1 MANRMTE
8 PLKRYKSDDIDLE
21 GWDDEEDFEEDIGA
35 SDILWGRVALLAGIL
50 LVAFFLGRLT
60 GGGGVPAGDLAAAND
75 RIETLE
81 GQNQALKTEL
91 AAEPSLFDGTDEG
104 VSEEGVKVPE
114 PDPAKADET
123 TTEAAPKLSGDTYIV
138 QSGDTLAGIA
148 QKFYKDASL
157 GVFLAE
163 ANQLSN
169 PGKLSLGQRILIPP
183 KPKG

>member
-8 PLKRYKSDDIDLE
+8 PLERYKSDHTDFDD
-21 GWDDEEDFEEDIGA
+21 WDEEEDFEEDLHP

-50 LVAFFLGRLT
+50 LLAFFLGRLT
-60 GGGGVPAGDLAAAND
+60 SGGGVPASDLATAND
-75 RIETLE
+75 RIEALE
-81 GQNQALKTEL
+81 GQNDSLRTEL
-91 AAEPSLFDGTDEG
+91 AAKPSLFDGTDEG

-114 PDPAKADET
+114 PEPAPADQT
-123 TTEAAPKLSGDTYIV
+123 TTDAAPELSGDTYVV

-169 PGKLSLGQRILIPP
+169 PGELSLGQRILIPK